1 MLSEFQVPIHVASWG
16 YPRDLLHCHS
26 AWPCWEAESHSVGE
40 PSDFYIRLALC
51 SIRRTESKEGSATQ
65 AIIEAEVFGKRLA
78 ATVGD
83 RGERHDP
90 EPEDPDDENPGGQHA
105 HGDDR

>member
-26 AWPCWEAESHSVGE
+26 AWPCWEAESHSIGE

-51 SIRRTESKEGSATQ
+51 AIRRTESEKGSATQ
-65 AIIEAEVFGKRLA
+65 TVIEAEVFGERPA
-78 ATVGD
+78 APVGD
-83 RGERHDP
+83 RGE
-90 EPEDPDDENPGGQHA
+90 
-105 HGDDR
+105 